1 MKNIPGAR
9 GIPDRHLEAFRP
21 EKTILRRHPH
31 ASPAS
36 QRNYRRRRAG
46 LQQLPAA
53 LLIGQIPEHIPVE
66 KFRGDKNI
74 QTGKQLYNPLLII
87 IRIHHRYNAV
97 LPGKKSC
104 RRAGRSAVF
113 QMKVF
118 CFAQIFIIDFL
129 RQQFSCGALLADKNP
144 GFVLLLGKRQAEG
157 TGGPR
162 GIHDDGGGVHTIVAE
177 IIDDKLAPVVFAH
190 LGHHACASPQSGGS
204 GHCGRHLASPLV
216 KSFVGARRT
225 VQPGHF
231 AHVDHHII
239 VRGPDSHNI
248 HSFPPYNEKW

>member
-1 MKNIPGAR
+1 MPPSGRFLLFPGTLHRLPVGNPGSSSEAGAFYGGNRAGKPGAFRRVHPFQQPHDIGSMKNIPGAR

-21 EKTILRRHPH
+21 EKTILRRHPTLPLLPSVTI
-31 ASPAS
+31 AVDGP
-36 QRNYRRRRAG
+36 G

-87 IRIHHRYNAV
+87 VRIHYRYNAV

-104 RRAGRSAVF
+104 RRAGGSAVF

-129 RQQFSCGALLADKNP
+129 RQQFSCGALLAD
-144 GFVLLLGKRQAEG
+144 
-157 TGGPR
+157 
-162 GIHDDGGGVHTIVAE
+162 
-177 IIDDKLAPVVFAH
+177 
-190 LGHHACASPQSGGS
+190 
-204 GHCGRHLASPLV
+204 
-216 KSFVGARRT
+216 
-225 VQPGHF
+225 
-231 AHVDHHII
+231 
-239 VRGPDSHNI
+239 
-248 HSFPPYNEKW
+248 